1 MYYYGGM
8 GYYSS
13 MIVLIPAMIF
23 TMIVQARIN
32 NAYRRY
38 SQVENSHRLTGAQ
51 AARMMLDANGLSS
64 VPIQILSGGDDL
76 NNYYNPADN
85 TVNLSRGVYQTDSVA
100 SICIACHE
108 VGHAIQ
114 HATGYAP
121 IKVRNAIV
129 PLVNLTSRFSWPL
142 IMLGLIFST
151 TSRYGSLM
159 FNLGALCFVFVI
171 LFHLVTLPVELN
183 ASNRALKQMSA
194 LGIVNDMDYSGSKKV
209 LHAAAMT
216 YVAALATAVASLIR
230 ILLMRGNDNR

>member
-1 MYYYGGM
+1 MYYGGM

-23 TMIVQARIN
+23 TMIVQGRIKR
-32 NAYRRY
+32 AYSRY
-38 SQVENSHRLTGAQ
+38 SQVENSRRLTGAQ
-51 AARMMLDANGLSS
+51 AARMMLDANGLSG
-64 VPIQILSGGDDL
+64 VPINILNGGDDL
-76 NNYYNPADN
+76 NNYFDPRSNS
-85 TVNLSRGVYQTDSVA
+85 VNLSQAVYHTDSIA
-100 SICIACHE
+100 AMCIACHE

-114 HATGYAP
+114 HATNYAP
-121 IKVRNAIV
+121 VRIRNGIV
-129 PLVNLTSRFSWPL
+129 PLVNLTSSFSWPL

-151 TSRYGSLM
+151 SSRYGSLL

-183 ASNRALKQMSA
+183 ASNRALKQMTSI
-194 LGIVNDMDYSGSKKV
+194 GMVSDFDYSGSRKV

-230 ILLMRGNDNR
+230 ILLIRGSNDR

>member
-1 MYYYGGM
+1 MYYRGM

-23 TMIVQARIN
+23 TMIVQGRIKR
-32 NAYRRY
+32 AYSRY
-38 SQVENSHRLTGAQ
+38 SQVENSRRLTGAQ
-51 AARMMLDANGLSS
+51 AARMMLDANGLSG
-64 VPIQILSGGDDL
+64 VPINILNGGDDL
-76 NNYYNPADN
+76 NNYFDPRSNS
-85 TVNLSRGVYQTDSVA
+85 VNLSQAVYHTDSIA
-100 SICIACHE
+100 AMCIACHE

-114 HATGYAP
+114 HATNYAP
-121 IKVRNAIV
+121 VRIRNGIV
-129 PLVNLTSRFSWPL
+129 PLVNLTSTFSWPL

-151 TSRYGSLM
+151 SSRYGSLL

-183 ASNRALKQMSA
+183 ASNRALKQMTSI
-194 LGIVNDMDYSGSKKV
+194 GMVSDFDYSGSRKV

-230 ILLMRGNDNR
+230 ILLIRGSNDR

>member
-1 MYYYGGM
+1 MYYGGM

-23 TMIVQARIN
+23 TMIVQGRIKR
-32 NAYRRY
+32 AYSRY
-38 SQVENSHRLTGAQ
+38 SQVENSRRLTGAQ
-51 AARMMLDANGLSS
+51 AARMMLDANGLSG
-64 VPIQILSGGDDL
+64 VPINILNGGDDL
-76 NNYYNPADN
+76 NNYFDPRSNS
-85 TVNLSRGVYQTDSVA
+85 VNLSQAVYHTDSIA
-100 SICIACHE
+100 AMCIACHE

-114 HATGYAP
+114 HATNYAP
-121 IKVRNAIV
+121 VRIRNGIV
-129 PLVNLTSRFSWPL
+129 PLVNLTSTFSWPL

-151 TSRYGSLM
+151 SSRYGSLL

-183 ASNRALKQMSA
+183 ASNRALKQMTSI
-194 LGIVNDMDYSGSKKV
+194 GMVSDYSGSRKV

-230 ILLMRGNDNR
+230 ILLIRGSNDR

>member
-1 MYYYGGM
+1 MYYGGM

-23 TMIVQARIN
+23 TMIVQGRIKR
-32 NAYRRY
+32 AYSRY
-38 SQVENSHRLTGAQ
+38 SQVENSRRLTGAQ
-51 AARMMLDANGLSS
+51 AARMMLDANGLSG
-64 VPIQILSGGDDL
+64 VPINILNGGDDL
-76 NNYYNPADN
+76 NNYFDPRSNS
-85 TVNLSRGVYQTDSVA
+85 VNLSQAVYHTDSIA
-100 SICIACHE
+100 AMCIACHE

-114 HATGYAP
+114 HATNYAP
-121 IKVRNAIV
+121 VRIRNGIV
-129 PLVNLTSRFSWPL
+129 PLVNLTSTCSWPL

-151 TSRYGSLM
+151 SSRYGSLL

-183 ASNRALKQMSA
+183 ASNRALKQMTSI
-194 LGIVNDMDYSGSKKV
+194 GMVSDFDYSGSRKV

-230 ILLMRGNDNR
+230 ILLIRGSNDR

>member
-1 MYYYGGM
+1 MYYGGM

-23 TMIVQARIN
+23 TMIVQGRIKR
-32 NAYRRY
+32 AYSRY
-38 SQVENSHRLTGAQ
+38 SQVENSRRLTGAQ
-51 AARMMLDANGLSS
+51 AARMMLDANGLSG
-64 VPIQILSGGDDL
+64 VPINILNGGDDL
-76 NNYYNPADN
+76 NNYFDPRSNS
-85 TVNLSRGVYQTDSVA
+85 VNLSQAVYHTDSIA
-100 SICIACHE
+100 AMCIACHE

-114 HATGYAP
+114 HATNYAP
-121 IKVRNAIV
+121 VRIRNGIV
-129 PLVNLTSRFSWPL
+129 PLVNLTSTFSWPL

-151 TSRYGSLM
+151 SSRYGSLL

-183 ASNRALKQMSA
+183 ASNRALKQMTSI
-194 LGIVNDMDYSGSKKV
+194 GMVSDFDYSGSRKV

-230 ILLMRGNDNR
+230 ILLTRGSNDR

>member
-1 MYYYGGM
+1 MYYGGM

-23 TMIVQARIN
+23 TMIVQGRIKR
-32 NAYRRY
+32 AYSRY
-38 SQVENSHRLTGAQ
+38 SQAENSRRLTGAQ
-51 AARMMLDANGLSS
+51 AARMMLDANGLSG
-64 VPIQILSGGDDL
+64 VPINILNGGDDL
-76 NNYYNPADN
+76 NNYFDPRSNS
-85 TVNLSRGVYQTDSVA
+85 VNLSQAVYHTDSIA
-100 SICIACHE
+100 AMCIACHE

-114 HATGYAP
+114 HATNYAP
-121 IKVRNAIV
+121 VRIRNGIV
-129 PLVNLTSRFSWPL
+129 PLVNLTSTFSWPL

-151 TSRYGSLM
+151 SSRYGSLL

-183 ASNRALKQMSA
+183 ASNRALKQMTSI
-194 LGIVNDMDYSGSKKV
+194 GMVSDFDYSGSRKV

-230 ILLMRGNDNR
+230 ILLIRGSNDR

>member
-1 MYYYGGM
+1 MYYGGM
-8 GYYSS
+8 GYYGS

-23 TMIVQARIN
+23 TMIVQGRIKR
-32 NAYRRY
+32 AYSRY

-51 AARMMLDANGLSS
+51 AARMMLDANGLSG
-64 VPIQILSGGDDL
+64 VPINILNGGDDL
-76 NNYYNPADN
+76 NNYFDPRSNS
-85 TVNLSRGVYQTDSVA
+85 VNLSQAVYHTDSIA
-100 SICIACHE
+100 AMCIACHE

-114 HATGYAP
+114 HATNYAP
-121 IKVRNAIV
+121 VRIRNGIV
-129 PLVNLTSRFSWPL
+129 PLVNLTSTFSWPL

-151 TSRYGSLM
+151 SSRYGSLL

-183 ASNRALKQMSA
+183 ASNRALKQMTS
-194 LGIVNDMDYSGSKKV
+194 LGMVSDFDYSGSRKV

-230 ILLMRGNDNR
+230 ILLIRGNNDR

>member
-1 MYYYGGM
+1 MYYGGM
-8 GYYSS
+8 GYYGS

-23 TMIVQARIN
+23 TMIVQGRIKR
-32 NAYRRY
+32 AYSRY

-51 AARMMLDANGLSS
+51 AARMMLDANGLSG
-64 VPIQILSGGDDL
+64 VPINILNGGDDL
-76 NNYYNPADN
+76 NNYFDPRSNS
-85 TVNLSRGVYQTDSVA
+85 VNLSQAVYHTDSIA
-100 SICIACHE
+100 AMCIACHE

-114 HATGYAP
+114 HATNYAP
-121 IKVRNAIV
+121 VRIRNGIV
-129 PLVNLTSRFSWPL
+129 PLVNLTSTFSWPL

-151 TSRYGSLM
+151 SSRYGSLL

-183 ASNRALKQMSA
+183 ASNRALKQMTSI
-194 LGIVNDMDYSGSKKV
+194 GMVSDFDYSGSRKV

-230 ILLMRGNDNR
+230 ILMIRGSNDR

>member
-1 MYYYGGM
+1 MYYGGM

-23 TMIVQARIN
+23 TMIVQGRIKR
-32 NAYRRY
+32 AYSRY
-38 SQVENSHRLTGAQ
+38 SQVENSRRLTGAQ
-51 AARMMLDANGLSS
+51 AARMMLDANGLSG
-64 VPIQILSGGDDL
+64 VPINILNGGDDL
-76 NNYYNPADN
+76 NNYFDPRSNS
-85 TVNLSRGVYQTDSVA
+85 VNLSQVVYHTDSIA
-100 SICIACHE
+100 AMCIACHE

-114 HATGYAP
+114 HATNYAP
-121 IKVRNAIV
+121 VRIRNGIV
-129 PLVNLTSRFSWPL
+129 PLVNLTSTFSWPL

-151 TSRYGSLM
+151 SSRYGSLL

-183 ASNRALKQMSA
+183 ASNRALKQMTSI
-194 LGIVNDMDYSGSKKV
+194 GMVSDFDYSGSRKV

-230 ILLMRGNDNR
+230 ILLIRGSNDR

>member
-1 MYYYGGM
+1 MYYGGM

-23 TMIVQARIN
+23 TMIVQGRIKR
-32 NAYRRY
+32 AYSRY
-38 SQVENSHRLTGAQ
+38 SQVENSRRLTGAQ
-51 AARMMLDANGLSS
+51 AARMMLDANGLSG
-64 VPIQILSGGDDL
+64 VPINILNGGDDL
-76 NNYYNPADN
+76 NNYFDPRSNS
-85 TVNLSRGVYQTDSVA
+85 VNLSQTVYHTDSIA
-100 SICIACHE
+100 SMCIACHE

-114 HATGYAP
+114 HATNYAP
-121 IKVRNAIV
+121 VRIRNGIV
-129 PLVNLTSRFSWPL
+129 PLVNLTSTFSWPL

-151 TSRYGSLM
+151 SSRYGSLL

-183 ASNRALKQMSA
+183 ASNRALKQMTSI
-194 LGIVNDMDYSGSKKV
+194 GMVSDFDYSGSRKV

-230 ILLMRGNDNR
+230 ILLIRGSNDR

>member
-1 MYYYGGM
+1 MYYGGM

-23 TMIVQARIN
+23 TMIVQGRIKR
-32 NAYRRY
+32 AYSRY

-51 AARMMLDANGLSS
+51 AARMMLDANGLFG
-64 VPIQILSGGDDL
+64 VPINILNGGDDL
-76 NNYYNPADN
+76 NNYFDPRSNS
-85 TVNLSRGVYQTDSVA
+85 VHLSQAVYHTDSIA
-100 SICIACHE
+100 AMCIACHE

-114 HATGYAP
+114 HATNYAP
-121 IKVRNAIV
+121 VRIRNGIV
-129 PLVNLTSRFSWPL
+129 PLVNLTSTFSWPL

-151 TSRYGSLM
+151 SSRYGSLL

-183 ASNRALKQMSA
+183 ASNRALKQMTSI
-194 LGIVNDMDYSGSKKV
+194 GMVSDFDYSGSRKV

-230 ILLMRGNDNR
+230 ILLIRGSNDR

>member
-1 MYYYGGM
+1 MYYGGM

-23 TMIVQARIN
+23 TMIVQGRIKR
-32 NAYRRY
+32 AYSRY
-38 SQVENSHRLTGAQ
+38 SQVENSRRLTGAQ
-51 AARMMLDANGLSS
+51 AARMMLDANGLSG
-64 VPIQILSGGDDL
+64 VPINILNGGDDL
-76 NNYYNPADN
+76 NNYFDPRSNS
-85 TVNLSRGVYQTDSVA
+85 VNLSQAVYHTDSIA
-100 SICIACHE
+100 AMCIACHE

-114 HATGYAP
+114 HATNYAP
-121 IKVRNAIV
+121 VRIRNGIV
-129 PLVNLTSRFSWPL
+129 PLVNLTSTFSWPM

-151 TSRYGSLM
+151 SSRYGSLL

-183 ASNRALKQMSA
+183 ASNRALKQMTSI
-194 LGIVNDMDYSGSKKV
+194 GMVSDFDYSGSRKV

-230 ILLMRGNDNR
+230 ILLIRGSNDR

>member
-1 MYYYGGM
+1 MYYGGM

-23 TMIVQARIN
+23 TMIVQGRIKR
-32 NAYRRY
+32 AYSRY
-38 SQVENSHRLTGAQ
+38 SQVENSRRLTGAQ
-51 AARMMLDANGLSS
+51 AARMMLDANGLSG
-64 VPIQILSGGDDL
+64 VPINILNGGGDL
-76 NNYYNPADN
+76 NNYFDPRSNS
-85 TVNLSRGVYQTDSVA
+85 VNLSQAVYHTDSIA
-100 SICIACHE
+100 AMCIACHE

-114 HATGYAP
+114 HATNYAP
-121 IKVRNAIV
+121 VRIRNGIV
-129 PLVNLTSRFSWPL
+129 PLVNLTSTFSWPL

-151 TSRYGSLM
+151 SSRYGSLL

-183 ASNRALKQMSA
+183 ASNRALKQMTSI
-194 LGIVNDMDYSGSKKV
+194 GMVSDFDYSGSRKV

-230 ILLMRGNDNR
+230 ILLIRGSNDR

>member
-1 MYYYGGM
+1 MYYGGM

-23 TMIVQARIN
+23 TMIVQGRIKR
-32 NAYRRY
+32 AYSKY
-38 SQVENSHRLTGAQ
+38 SQVENSRRLTGAQ
-51 AARMMLDANGLSS
+51 AARMMLDANGLSG
-64 VPIQILSGGDDL
+64 VPINILNGGDDL
-76 NNYYNPADN
+76 NNYFDPRSNS
-85 TVNLSRGVYQTDSVA
+85 VNLSQAVYHTDSIA
-100 SICIACHE
+100 AMCIACHE

-114 HATGYAP
+114 HATNYAP
-121 IKVRNAIV
+121 VRIRNGIV
-129 PLVNLTSRFSWPL
+129 PLVNLTSTFSWPL

-151 TSRYGSLM
+151 SSRYGSLL

-183 ASNRALKQMSA
+183 ASNRALKQMTSI
-194 LGIVNDMDYSGSKKV
+194 GMVSDFDYSGSRKV

-230 ILLMRGNDNR
+230 ILLIRGSNDR

>member
-1 MYYYGGM
+1 MCYGGM

-23 TMIVQARIN
+23 TMIVQGRIKR
-32 NAYRRY
+32 AYSRY
-38 SQVENSHRLTGAQ
+38 SQVENSRRLTGAQ
-51 AARMMLDANGLSS
+51 AARMMLDANGLSG
-64 VPIQILSGGDDL
+64 VPINILNGGDDL
-76 NNYYNPADN
+76 NNYFDPRSNS
-85 TVNLSRGVYQTDSVA
+85 VNLSQAVYHTDSIA
-100 SICIACHE
+100 AMCIACHE

-114 HATGYAP
+114 HATNYAP
-121 IKVRNAIV
+121 VRLRNGIV
-129 PLVNLTSRFSWPL
+129 PLVNLTSTFSWPL

-151 TSRYGSLM
+151 SSRYGSLL

-183 ASNRALKQMSA
+183 ASNRALKQMTSI
-194 LGIVNDMDYSGSKKV
+194 GMVSDFDYSGSRKV

-230 ILLMRGNDNR
+230 ILLIRGSNDR

>member
-1 MYYYGGM
+1 MYYGGM

-23 TMIVQARIN
+23 TMIVQGRIKR
-32 NAYRRY
+32 AYSRY
-38 SQVENSHRLTGAQ
+38 SQVENSRRLTGAQ
-51 AARMMLDANGLSS
+51 AARMMLDANGLSG
-64 VPIQILSGGDDL
+64 VPINILNGGDDL
-76 NNYYNPADN
+76 NNYFDPRSNS
-85 TVNLSRGVYQTDSVA
+85 VNLSQAVYHSDSIA
-100 SICIACHE
+100 AMCIACHE

-114 HATGYAP
+114 HATNYAP
-121 IKVRNAIV
+121 VRIRNGIV
-129 PLVNLTSRFSWPL
+129 PLVNLTSTFSWPL

-151 TSRYGSLM
+151 SSRYGSLL

-183 ASNRALKQMSA
+183 ASNRALKQMTSI
-194 LGIVNDMDYSGSKKV
+194 GMVSDFDYSGSRKV

-230 ILLMRGNDNR
+230 ILLIRGSNDR

>member
-1 MYYYGGM
+1 MYYGGM

-23 TMIVQARIN
+23 TMIVQGRIKR
-32 NAYRRY
+32 AYSRY
-38 SQVENSHRLTGAQ
+38 SQVENSRRLTGAQ
-51 AARMMLDANGLSS
+51 AARMMLDANGLSG
-64 VPIQILSGGDDL
+64 VPINILNGGDDL
-76 NNYYNPADN
+76 NNYFDPRSNS
-85 TVNLSRGVYQTDSVA
+85 VNLSQAVYHTDSIA
-100 SICIACHE
+100 AMCIACHE

-114 HATGYAP
+114 HATNYAP
-121 IKVRNAIV
+121 VRIRNGIV
-129 PLVNLTSRFSWPL
+129 PLVNLTSTFSWPL

-151 TSRYGSLM
+151 YSRYGSLL

-183 ASNRALKQMSA
+183 ASNRALKQMTSI
-194 LGIVNDMDYSGSKKV
+194 GMVSDFDYSGSRKV

-230 ILLMRGNDNR
+230 ILLIRGSNDR

>member
-1 MYYYGGM
+1 MYYGGM

-23 TMIVQARIN
+23 TMIVQGRIKR
-32 NAYRRY
+32 AYSRY
-38 SQVENSHRLTGAQ
+38 SQVENSRRLTGAQ
-51 AARMMLDANGLSS
+51 AARMMLDANGLSG
-64 VPIQILSGGDDL
+64 VPINILNGGDDL
-76 NNYYNPADN
+76 NNYFDPRSNS
-85 TVNLSRGVYQTDSVA
+85 VNLSQAVYHTDSIA
-100 SICIACHE
+100 AMCIACHE

-114 HATGYAP
+114 HATNYAP
-121 IKVRNAIV
+121 VRIRNGIV
-129 PLVNLTSRFSWPL
+129 PLVNLTSTFSWPL

-151 TSRYGSLM
+151 SSRYGSLL

-183 ASNRALKQMSA
+183 ASNRALKQMISI
-194 LGIVNDMDYSGSKKV
+194 GMVSDFDYSGSRKV

-230 ILLMRGNDNR
+230 ILLIRGSNDR

>member
-1 MYYYGGM
+1 MYYGGM

-23 TMIVQARIN
+23 TMIVQGRIKR
-32 NAYRRY
+32 AYSRY
-38 SQVENSHRLTGAQ
+38 SQVENSRRLTGAQ
-51 AARMMLDANGLSS
+51 AARMMLDVNGLSG
-64 VPIQILSGGDDL
+64 VPINILNGGDDL
-76 NNYYNPADN
+76 NNYFDPRSNS
-85 TVNLSRGVYQTDSVA
+85 VNLSQAVYHTDSIA
-100 SICIACHE
+100 AMCIACHE

-114 HATGYAP
+114 HATNYAP
-121 IKVRNAIV
+121 VRIRNGIV
-129 PLVNLTSRFSWPL
+129 PLVNLTSTFSWPL

-151 TSRYGSLM
+151 SSRYGSLL

-183 ASNRALKQMSA
+183 ASNRALKQMTSI
-194 LGIVNDMDYSGSKKV
+194 GMVSDFDYSGSRKV

-230 ILLMRGNDNR
+230 ILLIRGSNDR

>member
-1 MYYYGGM
+1 MYYGGM

-23 TMIVQARIN
+23 TMIVQGRIKR
-32 NAYRRY
+32 AYSRY
-38 SQVENSHRLTGAQ
+38 SQVENSRRLTGAQ
-51 AARMMLDANGLSS
+51 AARMMLDANGLSG
-64 VPIQILSGGDDL
+64 VPINILNGGDDL
-76 NNYYNPADN
+76 NNYFDPRSNS
-85 TVNLSRGVYQTDSVA
+85 VNLSQAVYHTDSIA
-100 SICIACHE
+100 AMCIACHE

-114 HATGYAP
+114 HATNYAP
-121 IKVRNAIV
+121 VRIRNGIV
-129 PLVNLTSRFSWPL
+129 PLVNLTSTFSWPL

-151 TSRYGSLM
+151 SSRYGSLL

-183 ASNRALKQMSA
+183 ASNRALKQMTSI
-194 LGIVNDMDYSGSKKV
+194 GTVSDFDYSGSRKV

-230 ILLMRGNDNR
+230 ILLIRGSNDR

>member
-1 MYYYGGM
+1 MYFGGM

-23 TMIVQARIN
+23 TMIVQGRIKR
-32 NAYRRY
+32 AYSRY
-38 SQVENSHRLTGAQ
+38 SQVENSRRLTGAQ
-51 AARMMLDANGLSS
+51 AARMMLDANGLSG
-64 VPIQILSGGDDL
+64 VPINILNGGDDL
-76 NNYYNPADN
+76 NNYFDPRSNS
-85 TVNLSRGVYQTDSVA
+85 VNLSQAVYHTDSIA
-100 SICIACHE
+100 AMCIACHE

-114 HATGYAP
+114 HATNYAP
-121 IKVRNAIV
+121 VRIRNGIV
-129 PLVNLTSRFSWPL
+129 PLVNLTSTFSWPL

-151 TSRYGSLM
+151 SSRYGSLL

-183 ASNRALKQMSA
+183 ASNRALKQMTSI
-194 LGIVNDMDYSGSKKV
+194 GMVSDFDYSGSRKV

-230 ILLMRGNDNR
+230 ILLIRGSNDR

>member
-1 MYYYGGM
+1 MYYGGM

-23 TMIVQARIN
+23 TMIVQGRIKR
-32 NAYRRY
+32 AYSRY
-38 SQVENSHRLTGAQ
+38 SQVENSRRLTGAQ
-51 AARMMLDANGLSS
+51 AARMMLDSNGLSG
-64 VPIQILSGGDDL
+64 VPINILNGGDDL
-76 NNYYNPADN
+76 NNYFDPRSNS
-85 TVNLSRGVYQTDSVA
+85 VNLSQAVYHTDSIA
-100 SICIACHE
+100 AMCIACHE

-114 HATGYAP
+114 HATNYAP
-121 IKVRNAIV
+121 VRIRNGIV
-129 PLVNLTSRFSWPL
+129 PLVNLTSTFSWPL

-151 TSRYGSLM
+151 SSRYGSLL

-183 ASNRALKQMSA
+183 ASNRALKQMTSI
-194 LGIVNDMDYSGSKKV
+194 GMVSDFDYSGSRKV

-230 ILLMRGNDNR
+230 ILLIRGSNDR

>member
-1 MYYYGGM
+1 MYYGGM

-23 TMIVQARIN
+23 TMIVQGRIKR
-32 NAYRRY
+32 AYSRY
-38 SQVENSHRLTGAQ
+38 SQVENSRRLTGAQ
-51 AARMMLDANGLSS
+51 SARMMLDANGLSG
-64 VPIQILSGGDDL
+64 VPINILNGGDDL
-76 NNYYNPADN
+76 NNYFDPRSNS
-85 TVNLSRGVYQTDSVA
+85 VNLSQAVYHTDSIA
-100 SICIACHE
+100 AMCIACHE

-114 HATGYAP
+114 HATNYAP
-121 IKVRNAIV
+121 VRIRNGIV
-129 PLVNLTSRFSWPL
+129 PLVNLTSTFSWPL

-151 TSRYGSLM
+151 SSRYGSLL

-183 ASNRALKQMSA
+183 ASNRALKQMTSI
-194 LGIVNDMDYSGSKKV
+194 GMVSDFDYSGSRKV

-230 ILLMRGNDNR
+230 ILLIRGSNDR

>member
-1 MYYYGGM
+1 MYYGGM

-23 TMIVQARIN
+23 TMIVQGRIKR
-32 NAYRRY
+32 AYSRY
-38 SQVENSHRLTGAQ
+38 SQVENSRRLTGAQ
-51 AARMMLDANGLSS
+51 AARMMLDANGLSG
-64 VPIQILSGGDDL
+64 VPINILNGGDDL
-76 NNYYNPADN
+76 NNYFDPRSNS
-85 TVNLSRGVYQTDSVA
+85 VNLSQAVYHTDSIA
-100 SICIACHE
+100 AMCIACHE

-114 HATGYAP
+114 HATNYAP
-121 IKVRNAIV
+121 VRIRNGIV
-129 PLVNLTSRFSWPL
+129 PLVNLTSTFSWPL

-151 TSRYGSLM
+151 SSRYGSLL

-183 ASNRALKQMSA
+183 SSNRALKQMTSI
-194 LGIVNDMDYSGSKKV
+194 GMVSDFDYSGSRKV

-230 ILLMRGNDNR
+230 ILLIRGSNDR

>member
-1 MYYYGGM
+1 MYYGGM

-23 TMIVQARIN
+23 TMIVQGRIKRS
-32 NAYRRY
+32 YSRY
-38 SQVENSHRLTGAQ
+38 SQVENSRRLTGAQ
-51 AARMMLDANGLSS
+51 AARMMLDANGLSG
-64 VPIQILSGGDDL
+64 VPINILNGGDDL
-76 NNYYNPADN
+76 NNYFDPRSNS
-85 TVNLSRGVYQTDSVA
+85 VNLSQAVYHTDSIA
-100 SICIACHE
+100 AMCIACHE

-114 HATGYAP
+114 HVANYAP
-121 IKVRNAIV
+121 VRIRIGIV
-129 PLVNLTSRFSWPL
+129 PLVNLTSTFSWPL

-151 TSRYGSLM
+151 SSRYGSLL

-183 ASNRALKQMSA
+183 ASNRALKQMTSI
-194 LGIVNDMDYSGSKKV
+194 GMVSDFDYSGSRKV

-230 ILLMRGNDNR
+230 ILLIRGSNDR

>member
-1 MYYYGGM
+1 MYYGGM

-23 TMIVQARIN
+23 TMIVQGRIKR
-32 NAYRRY
+32 AYSRY
-38 SQVENSHRLTGAQ
+38 SQVENSRRLTGAQ
-51 AARMMLDANGLSS
+51 AARMMLDANGLSD
-64 VPIQILSGGDDL
+64 VPINILNGGDDL
-76 NNYYNPADN
+76 NNYFDPRSNS
-85 TVNLSRGVYQTDSVA
+85 VNLSQAVYHTDSIA
-100 SICIACHE
+100 AMCIACHE

-114 HATGYAP
+114 HATNYAP
-121 IKVRNAIV
+121 VRIRNGIV
-129 PLVNLTSRFSWPL
+129 PLVNLTSTFSWPL

-151 TSRYGSLM
+151 SSRYGSLL

-183 ASNRALKQMSA
+183 ASNRALKQMTSI
-194 LGIVNDMDYSGSKKV
+194 GMVSDFDYSGSRKV

-230 ILLMRGNDNR
+230 ILLIRGSNDR

>member
-1 MYYYGGM
+1 MYYGGM

-23 TMIVQARIN
+23 TMIVQGRIKR
-32 NAYRRY
+32 AYSRY
-38 SQVENSHRLTGAQ
+38 SQVENSRRLTGAQ
-51 AARMMLDANGLSS
+51 AARMMLDANGLSG
-64 VPIQILSGGDDL
+64 VPINILNGGDDL
-76 NNYYNPADN
+76 NNYFDPRSNS
-85 TVNLSRGVYQTDSVA
+85 VNLSQAVYHTDSIA
-100 SICIACHE
+100 AMCIACHE

-114 HATGYAP
+114 HATNYAP
-121 IKVRNAIV
+121 VRIRNGIV
-129 PLVNLTSRFSWPL
+129 PLVNLTSTFSWPL

-151 TSRYGSLM
+151 SSRYGSLL

-183 ASNRALKQMSA
+183 ASNRALKQMTSI
-194 LGIVNDMDYSGSKKV
+194 GMVSDFDYSGSRKV

-230 ILLMRGNDNR
+230 ILLIRGSNDR

>member
-1 MYYYGGM
+1 MYYGGM

-23 TMIVQARIN
+23 TMIVQGRIKR
-32 NAYRRY
+32 AYSRY
-38 SQVENSHRLTGAQ
+38 FQVENSRRLTGAQ
-51 AARMMLDANGLSS
+51 AARMMLDANGLSG
-64 VPIQILSGGDDL
+64 VPINILNGGDDL
-76 NNYYNPADN
+76 NNYFDPRSNS
-85 TVNLSRGVYQTDSVA
+85 VNLSQAVYHTDSIA
-100 SICIACHE
+100 AMCIACHE

-114 HATGYAP
+114 HATNYAP
-121 IKVRNAIV
+121 VRIRNGIV
-129 PLVNLTSRFSWPL
+129 PLVNLTSTFSWPL

-151 TSRYGSLM
+151 SSRYGSLL

-183 ASNRALKQMSA
+183 ASNRALKQMTSI
-194 LGIVNDMDYSGSKKV
+194 GMVSDFDYSGSRKV

-230 ILLMRGNDNR
+230 ILLIRGSNDR

>member
-1 MYYYGGM
+1 MYYGGM

-23 TMIVQARIN
+23 TMIVQGRIKR
-32 NAYRRY
+32 AYSRY
-38 SQVENSHRLTGAQ
+38 SQVENSRRLTGAQ
-51 AARMMLDANGLSS
+51 AARMMLDANGLSG
-64 VPIQILSGGDDL
+64 VPINILNGGDDL
-76 NNYYNPADN
+76 NNYFDPRSNS
-85 TVNLSRGVYQTDSVA
+85 VNLSQAVYHTDSIA
-100 SICIACHE
+100 SMCIACHE

-114 HATGYAP
+114 HATNYAP
-121 IKVRNAIV
+121 VRIRNGIV
-129 PLVNLTSRFSWPL
+129 PLVNLTSTFSWPL

-151 TSRYGSLM
+151 SSRYGSLM

-183 ASNRALKQMSA
+183 ASNRALKQMTSI
-194 LGIVNDMDYSGSKKV
+194 GMVSDFDYSGSRKV

-230 ILLMRGNDNR
+230 ILLIRGSNDR